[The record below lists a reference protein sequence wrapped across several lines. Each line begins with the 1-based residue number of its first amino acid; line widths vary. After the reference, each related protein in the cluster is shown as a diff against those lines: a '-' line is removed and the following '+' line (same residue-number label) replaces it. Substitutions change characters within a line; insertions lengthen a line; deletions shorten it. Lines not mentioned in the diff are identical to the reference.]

1 MPRHPAARTGMALIL
16 VLAAIVLAGGLALY
30 LQARAAA
37 AARLEQAELT
47 RERLRLAAGEAA
59 REALWLLA
67 ADDDRQVDHLG
78 EDWAKPHENQ
88 RDDGVYTWSLIE
100 DAGRFFNLNNLA
112 VATQGPRP
120 ANEILLDLLTFCG
133 DFSPSVRVAALT
145 DFVDGDEDGPYE
157 AEFYRRPTDPYRPPN
172 RELWAPAEVLR
183 VHDFT
188 AELFR
193 PRPRGPADDL
203 FGGDFSSAAVIV
215 PQRLNKPVPINVNTA
230 SRDVLM
236 GLTSLQH
243 DAVVRKVMAI
253 RQTQPFESLAMI
265 FAAYPEFAAALAD
278 SVSTAS
284 TIFRVR
290 ARAAADS
297 QRWSVMA
304 WVERSPDTGAIRI
317 LQWVEAGG

>member
-1 MPRHPAARTGMALIL
+1 MPRPPAARSGMALIL
-16 VLAAIVLAGGLALY
+16 VLAAIVLAGGLALF

-37 AARLEQAELT
+37 SARVEQAELT
-47 RERLRLAAGEAA
+47 RERLRVAAAEAA

-67 ADDDRQVDHLG
+67 ADEDRQVDHLG
-78 EDWAKPHENQ
+78 EDWAKPRENHGA
-88 RDDGVYTWSLIE
+88 DGLYTWTLIE

-112 VATQGPRP
+112 ATSQGPRP
-120 ANEILLDLLTFCG
+120 AHEILLDLLTFCG
-133 DFSPSVRVAALT
+133 DFTPSVRVAALT
-145 DFVDGDEDGPYE
+145 DFVDADEVGPYE
-157 AEFYRRPTDPYRPPN
+157 AEFGQHQPLPYRPPN
-172 RELWAPAEVLR
+172 RELWAPSEVLR

-188 AELFR
+188 AELFQ
-193 PRPRGPADDL
+193 PRLRAPADGL
-203 FGGDFSSAAVIV
+203 FSGDFASAAVMV
-215 PQRLNKPVPINVNTA
+215 PLHLDKPLPVNVNTA

-243 DAVVRKVMAI
+243 DDVVRQVMAI
-253 RQTQPFESLAMI
+253 RQSQPFESLAMI

-278 SVSTAS
+278 SVATAS

-290 ARAAADS
+290 ARAALDL

-304 WVERSPDTGAIRI
+304 WVERNPETGLIRI